1 VARPFAKRKQ
11 QQKKKT
17 GFLLPLATSEA
28 GKKNSSSLP
37 KTRVLLF
44 VAMNA
49 LPCISSLAAI
59 EAMVVQQIQESPEH
73 HVLVFLD
80 IDETIFESALLVDC
94 AAVANRAA
102 FMAFYKLIEDLA
114 GVKTRSELTHALR
127 ASFVPSARSNPRR
140 APSWSVWAIWPACGW
155 SGGTLASR
163 SFPPFTPQP
172 SALE

>member
-114 GVKTRSELTHALR
+114 GVKTRSEADARFTRILR
-127 ASFVPSARSNPRR
+127 TKRTVEPETR
-140 APSWSVWAIWPACGW
+140 AI
-155 SGGTLASR
+155 
-163 SFPPFTPQP
+163 
-172 SALE
+172 LERLGNMAGVRLVRGNTR